1 METGDN
7 ILQAIFDHAALGV
20 AQVSLDGFWLRVND
34 RYCQMLGYSESEL
47 RTRRVW
53 DVTRQGDFDEVSI
66 GRRQLLEGTISSHS
80 MEKRFIRKDGTI
92 FWGRLHRSLVRDSD
106 NRPRSFIG
114 VVEDITEKLKAE
126 RGLRDS
132 ERRLTLAQKA
142 AHMGF
147 WDQDLSTDVIVTSG
161 DYNRLYGLAS
171 DYPLLTCKEWVGMI
185 HREDRQRVR
194 NLISDALQRT
204 YVWDTEYRV
213 VWPDGSVHWLLGKGT
228 VFLDESG
235 RPARFA
241 GINLDI
247 TESKRVDEALR
258 ESEERFRRVFEEGPL
273 GLALVGR
280 DYRFEKV
287 NSALCQMVGYS
298 EAALVRMSFADITHP
313 DDLREDVELASR
325 LFRGEI
331 PFYQLRKRYLKKNGE
346 TIWINLTAS
355 LIRNREGEPIH
366 GLAMI
371 EDIMER

>member
-1 METGDN
+1 
-7 ILQAIFDHAALGV
+7 
-20 AQVSLDGFWLRVND
+20 
-34 RYCQMLGYSESEL
+34 
-47 RTRRVW
+47 
-53 DVTRQGDFDEVSI
+53 
-66 GRRQLLEGTISSHS
+66 
-80 MEKRFIRKDGTI
+80 
-92 FWGRLHRSLVRDSD
+92 
-106 NRPRSFIG
+106 
-114 VVEDITEKLKAE
+114 
-126 RGLRDS
+126 
-132 ERRLTLAQKA
+132 
-142 AHMGF
+142 
-147 WDQDLSTDVIVTSG
+147 
-161 DYNRLYGLAS
+161 
-171 DYPLLTCKEWVGMI
+171 MI

-194 NLISDALQRT
+194 NLISDAIQRT

-213 VWPDGSVHWLLGKGT
+213 VWPDGSVHWLVGKGT

-235 RPARFA
+235 RPAHFA

-313 DDLREDVELASR
+313 DDLREDVELARR
-325 LFRGEI
+325 LFKGEI

-355 LIRNREGEPIH
+355 LIRNREGKPIH

-371 EDIMER
+371 QDIMEG